1 MSVCRFWFC
10 LVGVM
15 IMFGCSSKQSDDS
28 SVDSLGLPYEVKE
41 SYAATASLLEEAP
54 STLKSFNSTASDDDL
69 QLLVDQYEGLVFT
82 YDAGDL
88 TDDARKFCAHHKAR
102 VDSLRQVIRG
112 VIKENLSSVRRTL
125 VYDMEQDFE
134 DEIEYAFKVPKGTR
148 IYVQCSV
155 SVQASIRLYNKENN
169 VTLRS
174 WSRKKELDDSA
185 VASAT
190 AIYILKVKAKGEHTL
205 SLEVTKNLISIDE
218 LDKDYELPE
227 DEE

>member
-1 MSVCRFWFC
+1 MHLAGGDGEGFVVLQFDVVHGGDGAVEQLR
-10 LVGVM
+10 VG
-15 IMFGCSSKQSDDS
+15 GLSDF
-28 SVDSLGLPYEVKE
+28 LI
-41 SYAATASLLEEAP
+41 LLCDFRIQNQQVLNA
-54 STLKSFNSTASDDDL
+54 LD
-69 QLLVDQYEGLVFT
+69 LVDFL
-82 YDAGDL
+82 
-88 TDDARKFCAHHKAR
+88 
-102 VDSLRQVIRG
+102 
-112 VIKENLSSVRRTL
+112 KENLSSVRRTL
-125 VYDMEQDFE
+125 VYDMDQDFE